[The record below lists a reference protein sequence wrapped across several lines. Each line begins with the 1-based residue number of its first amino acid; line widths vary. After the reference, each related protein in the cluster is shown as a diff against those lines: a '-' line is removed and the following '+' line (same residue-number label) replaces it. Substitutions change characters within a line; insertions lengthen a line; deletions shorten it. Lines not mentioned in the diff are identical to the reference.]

1 MDGVDVFKLFASDFG
16 TVSVFAGERMINM
29 MMMMMM
35 MMMIQDDDEKKMC
48 RLKNCFFFVFPFFP
62 SKQKSSSKLK
72 SKSNANFFFGIIR
85 IR

>member
-48 RLKNCFFFVFPFFP
+48 RYIVSFSLF
-62 SKQKSSSKLK
+62 SKQAKIVVKVK

>member
-35 MMMIQDDDEKKMC
+35 IQDDDEKKMC
-48 RLKNCFFFVFPFFP
+48 RYIVSFSLF
-62 SKQKSSSKLK
+62 SKQTKIVVKVK
-72 SKSNANFFFGIIR
+72 SKVTPIFFSES
-85 IR
+85 

>member
-35 MMMIQDDDEKKMC
+35 MMIQDDDENKMC
-48 RLKNCFFFVFPFFP
+48 R
-62 SKQKSSSKLK
+62 
-72 SKSNANFFFGIIR
+72 
-85 IR
+85 

>member
-35 MMMIQDDDEKKMC
+35 IQDDDEKKMC
-48 RLKNCFFFVFPFFP
+48 RYIVSFSLF

-72 SKSNANFFFGIIR
+72 AKVTPIFFSES
-85 IR
+85 

>member
-35 MMMIQDDDEKKMC
+35 MIQDDDEKKMC
-48 RLKNCFFFVFPFFP
+48 RYIVSFSLF

-85 IR
+85 KR

>member
-29 MMMMMM
+29 MMTM

-48 RLKNCFFFVFPFFP
+48 RYIVSFSLF

-72 SKSNANFFFGIIR
+72 AKVTPIFFSES
-85 IR
+85 

>member
-29 MMMMMM
+29 MMTM

-48 RLKNCFFFVFPFFP
+48 RYIVSFSLF
-62 SKQKSSSKLK
+62 SKQTKIVVKVK

-85 IR
+85 KR

>member
-35 MMMIQDDDEKKMC
+35 MIQDDDEKMMCRQFFFSFFPSC
-48 RLKNCFFFVFPFFP
+48 RLKV
-62 SKQKSSSKLK
+62 K
-72 SKSNANFFFGIIR
+72 SKKVTPIFQKKNHS
-85 IR
+85 

>member
-35 MMMIQDDDEKKMC
+35 IQDDDEKKMC
-48 RLKNCFFFVFPFFP
+48 RTLFLFPFFP
-62 SKQKSSSKLK
+62 KCQKQKSSSKLK
-72 SKSNANFFFGIIR
+72 
-85 IR
+85 

>member
-35 MMMIQDDDEKKMC
+35 MMIQDDDEKKMC
-48 RLKNCFFFVFPFFP
+48 RYIVSFSFF

-72 SKSNANFFFGIIR
+72 AKVTPIFFR
-85 IR
+85 NHKKR

>member
-16 TVSVFAGERMINM
+16 MVNVFAGERMINM

-48 RLKNCFFFVFPFFP
+48 R
-62 SKQKSSSKLK
+62 
-72 SKSNANFFFGIIR
+72 
-85 IR
+85 

>member
-48 RLKNCFFFVFPFFP
+48 RYIIVSFSLF
-62 SKQKSSSKLK
+62 SKQKSSSKFK
-72 SKSNANFFFGIIR
+72 VKVTPIFFSES
-85 IR
+85 

>member
-35 MMMIQDDDEKKMC
+35 MIQDDDEKKMC
-48 RLKNCFFFVFPFFP
+48 RKIFLFPFFP
-62 SKQKSSSKLK
+62 SKQKSSSKFK
-72 SKSNANFFFGIIR
+72 VKVTPIFFSES
-85 IR
+85 

>member
-35 MMMIQDDDEKKMC
+35 MMIQDDDEKKSVEK
-48 RLKNCFFFVFPFFP
+48 LFLFPFFP
-62 SKQKSSSKLK
+62 SKNRRQS
-72 SKSNANFFFGIIR
+72 
-85 IR
+85 